1 MARKSKSAPR
11 RRSYTAKR
19 TRHRASP
26 RRISI
31 VEAAGAAIGAARF
44 GGSGD
49 SAMNTW
55 DNIKNFQSGGAEN
68 IMSNMGANVNLASAV
83 KVAEPV
89 IIGYA
94 AEYVLKK
101 LHLNHKIG
109 KRWKI

>member
-1 MARKSKSAPR
+1 MAKKSTIHGRYR
-11 RRSYTAKR
+11 RYTGKKIR
-19 TRHRASP
+19 RRASP

-89 IIGYA
+89 VIGYA
-94 AEYVLKK
+94 VEYVLKK